1 MREIEK
7 LKPNPKPTKAIEED
21 WRKDG
26 KGGGA
31 QTQLRTRRSIV
42 CYVVLHI
49 YPSSMYV
56 KMTSPMKKKRNK
68 YIYIIRIN

>member
-1 MREIEK
+1 MDVFVFIE
-7 LKPNPKPTKAIEED
+7 NSWTYN
-21 WRKDG
+21 R
-26 KGGGA
+26 
-31 QTQLRTRRSIV
+31 
-42 CYVVLHI
+42 YVVLHI